1 MRTSHVVL
9 LLGAALV
16 WAAGHAHAGTP
27 ESRLAYQQ
35 ARDAAGAAYKN
46 ARARCNAITG
56 NPKDVC
62 VAEAKAARVQAEES
76 ARARYEDTLKGYT
89 RARVRI
95 ASANYD
101 RDQARCAGMTGN
113 DKDVCKAQ
121 AKAAL
126 VAAQADARADQKSI
140 EARNE
145 ARDDKLSAAYRVEME
160 KCDAFAGAAKD
171 QCVAAVRAAFN
182 K

>member
-1 MRTSHVVL
+1 MRTPNMVL

-16 WAAGHAHAGTP
+16 WAAGHAHAATP
-27 ESRLAYQQ
+27 EARLAYQQ
-35 ARDAAGAAYKN
+35 ARDAAGASYKN
-46 ARARCNAITG
+46 ARARCDAITG
-56 NPKDVC
+56 NPQDVC

-76 ARARYEDTLKGYT
+76 ARARYEDKLKAYT

-101 RDQARCAGMTGN
+101 RDGARCADLTGN
-113 DKDVCKAQ
+113 AKDVCKAQ
-121 AKAAL
+121 AKATL

-145 ARDDKLSAAYRVEME
+145 ARDDTLGAAYRVEME

-171 QCVAAVRAAFN
+171 QCVSTARTAFN

>member
-1 MRTSHVVL
+1 MRTSHTIL

-16 WAAGHAHAGTP
+16 WGAGHARAATP
-27 ESRLAYQQ
+27 EARLAYQQ
-35 ARDAAGAAYKN
+35 ARDAAGADYKN

-62 VAEAKAARVQAEES
+62 VAQAKAERVQAEEA
-76 ARARYEDTLKGYT
+76 ARARYEDTLKAYT

-95 ASANYD
+95 ASANYE
-101 RDQARCAGMTGN
+101 RDQARCAGLTGN
-113 DKDVCKAQ
+113 EKDVCKAQ
-121 AKAAL
+121 AKATR
-126 VAAQADARADQKSI
+126 VASEADARADQKSI

-145 ARDDKLSAAYRVEME
+145 ARDDKLGAAYRVEME

-171 QCVAAVRAAFN
+171 QCVSAARTAFN
-182 K
+182 R

>member
-1 MRTSHVVL
+1 MRTSNMVL
-9 LLGAALV
+9 LLGAALL
-16 WAAGHAHAGTP
+16 WAAGHVRAATP
-27 ESRLAYQQ
+27 EAKLAYQQ
-35 ARDAAGAAYKN
+35 ARDAAGAAYKT
-46 ARARCNAITG
+46 ARARCDTITG

-62 VAEAKAARVQAEES
+62 VAEAKAQRVQGEET
-76 ARARYEDTLKGYT
+76 ARARYEDTLKAYT

-95 ASANYD
+95 ASANHE

-113 DKDVCKAQ
+113 DRDVCKAQ

-126 VAAQADARADQKSI
+126 VAAEADARADQKSI

-145 ARDDKLSAAYRVEME
+145 ARADKLGAAWRVEME

-171 QCVAAVRAAFN
+171 QCVSAARTAFN

>member
-1 MRTSHVVL
+1 MRTPHMVL

-16 WAAGHAHAGTP
+16 WAASHAHAAGP
-27 ESRLAYQQ
+27 EAKLAYQQ
-35 ARDAAGAAYKN
+35 ARDAAGTEYKN

-56 NPKDVC
+56 NPKKLC
-62 VAEAKAARVQAEES
+62 VAETKAANVHAEET
-76 ARARYEDTLKGYT
+76 ARARYEDTLKAYT

-101 RDQARCAGMTGN
+101 RDQVRCAGMTGN
-113 DKDVCKAQ
+113 EKDVCKAQ
-121 AKAAL
+121 AKAVL
-126 VAAQADARADQKSI
+126 VAAEADARADQKSI

-145 ARDDKLSAAYRVEME
+145 ARDDKMGAAYRVEME
-160 KCDAFAGAAKD
+160 KCDAYAGAAKD
-171 QCVAAVRAAFN
+171 QCVTAAKTAFN

>member
-1 MRTSHVVL
+1 MRTPNMVL

-16 WAAGHAHAGTP
+16 WADGHAHAATP
-27 ESRLAYQQ
+27 EARLAYQQ
-35 ARDAAGAAYKN
+35 ARDAAGASYKN
-46 ARARCNAITG
+46 ARARCDAITG

-76 ARARYEDTLKGYT
+76 ARARYEDTLKAYT

-101 RDQARCAGMTGN
+101 RDGARCAGLTGN
-113 DKDVCKAQ
+113 AKDVCKAQ
-121 AKAAL
+121 AKATL

-145 ARDDKLSAAYRVEME
+145 ARDDKLGAAYRVEME

-171 QCVAAVRAAFN
+171 QCVSAARTAFN